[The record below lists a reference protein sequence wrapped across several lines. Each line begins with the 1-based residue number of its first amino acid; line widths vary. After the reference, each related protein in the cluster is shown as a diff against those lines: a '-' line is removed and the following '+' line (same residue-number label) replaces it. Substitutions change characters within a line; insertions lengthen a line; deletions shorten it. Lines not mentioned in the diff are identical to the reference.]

1 MKLDLPTDVG
11 MLFDL
16 PADSTSKVIW
26 CRRAAD
32 RYCRSNK
39 KDNGRD
45 RQRRDRSVKMLKI
58 RELLCCAD
66 RACCDCHGVCKTTCN
81 QGQRLRCPLDLI
93 RQKQDAEGSSAKCP
107 RGTEGHMEQFMAMD
121 PLQLAFKQDRVR
133 IH

>member
-66 RACCDCHGVCKTTCN
+66 RACCMHVVHE
-81 QGQRLRCPLDLI
+81 LH
-93 RQKQDAEGSSAKCP
+93 
-107 RGTEGHMEQFMAMD
+107 HMEQFMAID
-121 PLQLAFKQDRVR
+121 VR